1 MNTTS
6 LASWA
11 YWEKNKYRALVALAV
26 VACGAVAATASNE
39 RRMFAFPAQA
49 IAFTASPEWERLVVS
64 YPVTAY
70 LRDGCTPELDGT
82 RASFERAVDKAD
94 CGEGRMREPA
104 PLASDPEPSAFF
116 AMPDVPMLIDEIGLP
131 QVPELTPPSQR
142 MQLLGRGGG
151 PAPTRVASLTPPI
164 LVSGVPEPGSW
175 LLMILGFG
183 GAGALL
189 RRSRMRASR
198 LAASR

>member
-1 MNTTS
+1 VTGAAQSGQMNIAD
-6 LASWA
+6 LV
-11 YWEKNKYRALVALAV
+11 EKVKPAV
-26 VACGAVAATASNE
+26 VAVKVNIQTAADTNDE
-39 RRMFAFPAQA
+39 MP
-49 IAFTASPEWERLVVS
+49 
-64 YPVTAY
+64 
-70 LRDGCTPELDGT
+70 
-82 RASFERAVDKAD
+82 
-94 CGEGRMREPA
+94 
-104 PLASDPEPSAFF
+104 F